1 MNIVLSVYFFLSAVF
16 VLFRKI
22 CVSFM
27 EWVAND
33 DRVIRFLGIGSIILF
48 LPMTLWL
55 ISLPDVTKV
64 LWKLILL
71 VVSIF
76 AILEGLIFLIFPD
89 LLKKIINLFL
99 SINYY
104 LWAIPSA
111 LICLLIS
118 LFLLASK

>member
-33 DRVIRFLGIGSIILF
+33 DGVIRFLGIGSTILF

-104 LWAIPSA
+104 LWAVPSS
-111 LICLLIS
+111 LICFLIS

>member
-1 MNIVLSVYFFLSAVF
+1 
-16 VLFRKI
+16 
-22 CVSFM
+22 M

-104 LWAIPSA
+104 LWAVPSA

>member
-1 MNIVLSVYFFLSAVF
+1 MNIVLSAFFFLSAFF
-16 VLFRKI
+16 VLSRKN

-33 DRVIRFLGIGSIILF
+33 RVIRFLGIGYIILF

-64 LWKLILL
+64 LWKLFLL
-71 VVSIF
+71 VVSISYS
-76 AILEGLIFLIFPD
+76 IGGLIFLIFPD

-104 LWAIPSA
+104 LWAVPSA
-111 LICLLIS
+111 LICFLIS
-118 LFLLASK
+118 LFFLVSK

>member
-1 MNIVLSVYFFLSAVF
+1 MNIVLSVFFFLSAFF
-16 VLFRKI
+16 VLSRKI

-27 EWVAND
+27 AWVAN
-33 DRVIRFLGIGSIILF
+33 DRVIRFFCIGYVILF

-55 ISLPDVTKV
+55 ISLPDITKV

-76 AILEGLIFLIFPD
+76 ATLEGLIFFIFPD
-89 LLKKIINLFL
+89 LLKKIINLLL

-104 LWAIPSA
+104 LWAVPSA
-111 LICLLIS
+111 LICFLIS
-118 LFLLASK
+118 LFLLASN